1 MKKYFETLRTYIEQN
16 PPNCGD
22 ADSVL
27 GMLYECHNENSPYDI
42 KKLFTFI
49 IIYGKIKRKS
59 VIHSNPTK
67 RKSEFALGYHC
78 GTR

>member
-1 MKKYFETLRTYIEQN
+1 MKKDDLYNALSKIDMDYIAESDNFEAVS
-16 PPNCGD
+16 
-22 ADSVL
+22 ADFKR
-27 GMLYECHNENSPYDI
+27 EKKR

-67 RKSEFALGYHC
+67 RKSEFALGYLL
-78 GTR
+78 